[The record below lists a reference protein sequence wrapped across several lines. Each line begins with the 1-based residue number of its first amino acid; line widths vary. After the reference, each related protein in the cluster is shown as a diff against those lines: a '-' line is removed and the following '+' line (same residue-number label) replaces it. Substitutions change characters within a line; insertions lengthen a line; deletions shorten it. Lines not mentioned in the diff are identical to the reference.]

1 MSRHP
6 LAYAYDPTASAIQ
19 AALGDDRSAALWAEG
34 RGWSQERAVAY
45 ALDDERAMESR
56 A

>member
-6 LAYAYDPTASAIQ
+6 LAYAYEPTVSAIQ
-19 AALGDDRSAALWAEG
+19 AALGDDRGAGAEG